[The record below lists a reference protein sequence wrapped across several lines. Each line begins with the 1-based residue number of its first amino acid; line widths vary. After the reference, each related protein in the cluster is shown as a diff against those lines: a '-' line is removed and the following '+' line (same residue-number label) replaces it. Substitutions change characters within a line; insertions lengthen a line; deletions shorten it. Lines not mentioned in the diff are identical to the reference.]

1 MTVSGTQ
8 SFSLETS
15 QLRAFGRARWVFVW
29 KLSSARE
36 LNTLCNCC
44 SCQTQSTTLY
54 VYCSQMKMDIHVWVF
69 CFLENK
75 AFYFGSFFFF
85 LHLLFFCLIRELD
98 KSSQHDSRTAIS
110 SWLLLM
116 EGICF
121 FNYQSSSIRVSLKLL
136 HGHMMGLAT
145 TCGHGWLFEDY
156 TASEAL
162 ITQTHQLTKHFPPPL
177 ISSHQRVLSDA
188 TPLHLRNQVHQSLAL
203 FMLSMFQLSKIIFR
217 NLTLVQD

>member
-1 MTVSGTQ
+1 MSDTIYYAVRLLQPDEDGYPCLSFLFFGKQ
-8 SFSLETS
+8 SILFWL
-15 QLRAFGRARWVFVW
+15 
-29 KLSSARE
+29 
-36 LNTLCNCC
+36 
-44 SCQTQSTTLY
+44 
-54 VYCSQMKMDIHVWVF
+54 F
-69 CFLENK
+69 C
-75 AFYFGSFFFF
+75 FF

-121 FNYQSSSIRVSLKLL
+121 FNYRSSSTRVSLKLL
-136 HGHMMGLAT
+136 HGHMMGISRNL
-145 TCGHGWLFEDY
+145 WLRLVVWRLHSFWSTDH
-156 TASEAL
+156 TNTPTNKTLS
-162 ITQTHQLTKHFPPPL
+162 PPL

-188 TPLHLRNQVHQSLAL
+188 TTLHLRNQVHQSLAL

>member
-1 MTVSGTQ
+1 MTVSGIQ

-110 SWLLLM
+110 SWLLLV
-116 EGICF
+116 EGIRF
-121 FNYQSSSIRVSLKLL
+121 FNYRSSSIRVSLKLL
-136 HGHMMGLAT
+136 HGHMMGISRNLWSRLVVWRLHSFWST
-145 TCGHGWLFEDY
+145 DHTNTPTKKTLPPP
-156 TASEAL
+156 SAL
-162 ITQTHQLTKHFPPPL
+162 ISAFCLMQHRY
-177 ISSHQRVLSDA
+177 I
-188 TPLHLRNQVHQSLAL
+188 
-203 FMLSMFQLSKIIFR
+203 
-217 NLTLVQD
+217 